1 MHVIHVEVPNDRE
14 CTLYGIA
21 TPAFLGLPVS
31 ISMDSS
37 EATSSRGLLFLE
49 LVQRLRTR
57 HGPRRDVKT
66 NFITTPSTSPRGLR
80 NWWVQAVLEE
90 PIDL

>member
-1 MHVIHVEVPNDRE
+1 MHVIHVGVPNDRE

-37 EATSSRGLLFLE
+37 EATSSRG
-49 LVQRLRTR
+49 
-57 HGPRRDVKT
+57 
-66 NFITTPSTSPRGLR
+66 FITTRSTSPRGLR